1 MVTEPTEITAR
12 QVMSMKERQKS
23 MITPRSCPQETKNLH
38 YEDEYNAGA
47 DLKSKKLKSL
57 TVTFPPSQN

>member
-1 MVTEPTEITAR
+1 
-12 QVMSMKERQKS
+12 MSMKEREKS